1 MRAPPRN
8 GGLVDAQ
15 TRTTH
20 VRSHYAIARFRQKP
34 PIGVTQAMTDES
46 EADRPGLSRLRLSK
60 AERDA
65 LDARIAARVREAGF
79 DPVRPRDPDDGAPL
93 PKNRWIFPSVAYSRG
108 GAYAKSFKAAM
119 KGVQTDNFRL
129 VTLRFGSAK
138 PAPGELEDHIR
149 RVSEAA
155 NNVIRYLVR
164 LGIAQP
170 QLSVIH
176 LRLDE
181 VSGRLDP
188 HLQGAWEI
196 RPDQMS
202 RVTELLR
209 RQFSGVW
216 IDEEPIRDLGSVAFY
231 LCAGI
236 IDHGKVP
243 DWPLTAIGEIWSL
256 PGRLHFVRPAGAFA
270 AWIKAHRVTSSTKK
284 PPKSPVDAPR
294 IAETAPPAPQSLTA
308 IPMLWPASPALLRR
322 FLPRPLREALCPAL
336 LPLQQALPLRR
347 IAVVTVTRQPR
358 HRSIGRRAS
367 MKFSPC

>member
-1 MRAPPRN
+1 
-8 GGLVDAQ
+8 
-15 TRTTH
+15 
-20 VRSHYAIARFRQKP
+20 
-34 PIGVTQAMTDES
+34 MTNES

-79 DPVRPRDPDDGAPL
+79 DPVRPRNPDDGAPL

-119 KGVQTDNFRL
+119 KGVQTENFRL

-216 IDEEPIRDLGSVAFY
+216 IDEEPIRDLGAVAFY

-236 IDHGKVP
+236 VDHARVP
-243 DWPLTAIGEIWSL
+243 DWTLAAIKEIWSL
-256 PGRLHFVRPAGAFA
+256 PGRLHFVRPAGHFA
-270 AWIKAHRVTSSTKK
+270 TWIKTHRAASSTKK
-284 PPKSPVDAPR
+284 PPERPADAPR
-294 IAETAPPAPQSLTA
+294 IDGTAPPAPEVTDGHSDVLSRL
-308 IPMLWPASPALLRR
+308 PGASAATPTKSSSEGSPPDAYTS
-322 FLPRPLREALCPAL
+322 
-336 LPLQQALPLRR
+336 QQALLVRKFP
-347 IAVVTVTRQPR
+347 VTRQTR
-358 HRSIGRRAS
+358 HRSPRSGRRAS
-367 MKFSPC
+367 MKSSPC